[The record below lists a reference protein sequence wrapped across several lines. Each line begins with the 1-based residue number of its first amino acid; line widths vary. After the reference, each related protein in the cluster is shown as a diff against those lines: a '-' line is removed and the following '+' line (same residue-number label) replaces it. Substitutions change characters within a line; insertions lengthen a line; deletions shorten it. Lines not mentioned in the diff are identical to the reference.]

1 MIINLTERQ
10 SNRGI
15 FGRVLCI
22 DRDVSRQVCDD
33 VRLVDV
39 DDVDGETLDVDDGRI
54 AGCQA
59 DHVLRCRLE
68 IQRTVQLYPVCMKR
82 FMRRMD

>member
-39 DDVDGETLDVDDGRI
+39 DDVDGETLDVDDGRV
-54 AGCQA
+54 AG
-59 DHVLRCRLE
+59 R
-68 IQRTVQLYPVCMKR
+68 
-82 FMRRMD
+82 